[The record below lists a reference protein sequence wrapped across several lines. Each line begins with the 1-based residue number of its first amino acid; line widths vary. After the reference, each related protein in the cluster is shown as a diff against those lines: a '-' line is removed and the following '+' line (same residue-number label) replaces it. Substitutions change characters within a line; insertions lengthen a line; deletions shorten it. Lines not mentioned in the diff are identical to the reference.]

1 MIRIYLGFLMLASSL
16 AIAGEKTAYQNW
28 TAEIGG
34 KTNEAYTIADP
45 NTSLGMFCGGDQCLF
60 YLHQSLNCSPGVKYS
75 VLMNSP
81 SVSTALS
88 MECTQIGG
96 NVFQILTPFDAVFK
110 AVQAGDSI
118 GFAVAL
124 QSGAFAVTRFSLLGA
139 KAAIDRVL
147 NEAVVAKSKAKR
159 PELRPVPPTSPP
171 PAQITPKLA
180 PKIAPKPAPK
190 PAPKSSSEDI
200 ST

>member
-1 MIRIYLGFLMLASSL
+1 MIKFLGIALMLMSG
-16 AIAGEKTAYQNW
+16 IAMAGDKYAYQNW

-34 KTNEAYTIADP
+34 KTNEAYTIVDP

-81 SVSTALS
+81 SVSTALT
-88 MECTQIGG
+88 MKCTSIGG

-110 AVQAGDSI
+110 AIQAGDSI

-139 KAAIDRVL
+139 KPAVDRVL
-147 NEAVVAKSKAKR
+147 NEAALGKSRSQK
-159 PELRPVPPTSPP
+159 PEQKLAPPMPVPPT
-171 PAQITPKLA
+171 QIV
-180 PKIAPKPAPK
+180 PKIAPKTAPNSPSK
-190 PAPKSSSEDI
+190 DI
-200 ST
+200 SI